1 MHGHRAITVAALAFL
16 TGCSVSRGVRPLGDG
31 GTAITATAGGPIADY
46 AGGMKPLPLG
56 TAGVAHGL
64 TDTVDLHGAI
74 NWSTLALFGLF
85 GAEAGVGWGF
95 LDQNGA
101 APALMA
107 DVTVDLFSGDLS
119 SGEPEGGARVY
130 TELDLRASWAWSR
143 HRHLVYLGPTAI
155 LQAQPGAAIPSW
167 SLGNQFT
174 LRRLDLITEA
184 RWMAP
189 FTDNKAATVDYL
201 GIGDAGAL
209 SVQLG
214 ARYRFGGA
222 R

>member
-1 MHGHRAITVAALAFL
+1 MHRPRTASVAAFAIL

-31 GTAITATAGGPIADY
+31 VTALTATAGGPITDY

-95 LDQNGA
+95 LEQKGA

-107 DVTVDLFSGDLS
+107 DVTFDLFAGDLS
-119 SGEPEGGARVY
+119 SGEPEGGARLF
-130 TELDLRASWAWSR
+130 TELDLRASWAWGR
-143 HRHLVYLGPTAI
+143 HRHLVYTGPTAI
-155 LQAQPGAAIPSW
+155 LQVEPGAVVPSW

-174 LRRLDLITEA
+174 LRRLDLITEV
-184 RWMAP
+184 RWLAP
-189 FTDNKAATVDYL
+189 FDNNKAATIDYL
-201 GIGDAGAL
+201 GIGEAGAL